1 MEEEPSFEE
10 LLEQLNHDDW
20 KVRKQEI
27 DKIRKF
33 KDVDSY
39 FALRKLLNDENEDVR
54 RSASKVFLNEE
65 IFSKLLNIERKLM
78 SSYNRFS
85 EGYYNKQDDTGY
97 CDSIE
102 EINDSIEKYG
112 KDVIEIIRVHYQT
125 PEKSLF
131 DVGKIHSSLPE
142 FLNKLEKKD

>member
-102 EINDSIEKYG
+102 EINASINPPLNVLAKAF
-112 KDVIEIIRVHYQT
+112 
-125 PEKSLF
+125 L
-131 DVGKIHSSLPE
+131 VGKLLDWVSPVMKQLPSSATANP
-142 FLNKLEKKD
+142 

>member
-39 FALRKLLNDENEDVR
+39 FARENYLMM
-54 RSASKVFLNEE
+54 KTKMLEE
-65 IFSKLLNIERKLM
+65 VHR
-78 SSYNRFS
+78 RFS
-85 EGYYNKQDDTGY
+85 
-97 CDSIE
+97 
-102 EINDSIEKYG
+102 
-112 KDVIEIIRVHYQT
+112 
-125 PEKSLF
+125 
-131 DVGKIHSSLPE
+131 
-142 FLNKLEKKD
+142 